1 MINDRIAA
9 LIESLGISPNRFSE
23 KVKVNPTV
31 IHNIIKA
38 RRSKPSFDL
47 LEKILT
53 TYEEISSDWLL
64 RGEGG
69 IWRKKTSLLRRA
81 SSDPESIEKRILELT
96 DNLRSKAPEHH
107 EVYELNELVAAL
119 IDEHDAQNKKM
130 HKTFQRQEE
139 IIQTLMR
146 LKKNL

>member
-1 MINDRIAA
+1 MVNDRIAA
-9 LIESLGISPNRFSE
+9 LIESLGITPNRFSE
-23 KVKVNPTV
+23 KVNVNPTV

-53 TYEEISSDWLL
+53 TYEEVNSDWLL

-69 IWRKKTSLLRRA
+69 IWRKKTAILRRSTK
-81 SSDPESIEKRILELT
+81 SSDSIEKRVLSLMEILKI
-96 DNLRSKAPEHH
+96 KAAAHH
-107 EVYELNELVAAL
+107 EVYELYELVDTL
-119 IDEHDAQNKKM
+119 INENDTQRKKM
-130 HKTFQRQEE
+130 LKQQERQEE